1 MLDIASDAGKMRIGN
16 VQVRINS
23 KGDSKKIAA
32 ICLITVKEIPVVKVP
47 ICPGICDGLSRLVDR
62 IFVAFRQHQTA
73 SSL

>member
-23 KGDSKKIAA
+23 KGDSEKITA
-32 ICLITVKEIPVVKVP
+32 ICLIAVKEIPVVKVP
-47 ICPGICDGLSRLVDR
+47 ICPGICDGLRRLVDW
-62 IFVAFRQHQTA
+62 IFVAFREHQPT